1 MGSDLKYREIILN
14 IPKEIAEDFTAFL
27 DEIGVAGYYEILFD
41 REKPRSPQEEII
53 SDDTKFRVYLA
64 QEDRENETKILIFL
78 KANAGESLFFESRW
92 IETKE
97 YEEAYK
103 EFYKPFIVGS
113 YRVIPTWEKDT
124 ALGTTPEGIFPLLVN
139 PGLAFGTG
147 HHETTRLVLGRMGNL
162 NLSGKKVADVGTGS
176 GILSVAA
183 ARSGASS
190 ILAVDIDPNS
200 VRSASFNRDENDIPS
215 EILVVE
221 EGGFDHEKIQEQ
233 TWDLLIANITF
244 AVLKAN
250 IQKIASIK
258 TNHFLFSGIITERRE
273 EFLKLL
279 KDSVGGENVFSQE
292 DAGWELIEWKRKG

>member
-1 MGSDLKYREIILN
+1 MKYREIILN

-41 REKPRSPQEEII
+41 REKPRAPQEEII

-258 TNHFLFSGIITERRE
+258 TDHFLFSGIITERRG

>member
-1 MGSDLKYREIILN
+1 MKYREIILN

-78 KANAGESLFFESRW
+78 KANAWESLFFESRW

-258 TNHFLFSGIITERRE
+258 TDHFLFSGIITERRE

>member
-1 MGSDLKYREIILN
+1 MKYREIILN

-41 REKPRSPQEEII
+41 REKPRAPQEEII

-258 TNHFLFSGIITERRE
+258 TDHFLFSGIITERRE

>member
-1 MGSDLKYREIILN
+1 M
-14 IPKEIAEDFTAFL
+14 

-41 REKPRSPQEEII
+41 REKPRAPQEEII

-183 ARSGASS
+183 SRSGASS

-258 TNHFLFSGIITERRE
+258 TDHFLFSGIITERRE

>member
-1 MGSDLKYREIILN
+1 MKYREIILN

-41 REKPRSPQEEII
+41 REKPRAPQEEII

-103 EFYKPFIVGS
+103 EFYKPFVVGS

-258 TNHFLFSGIITERRE
+258 TDHFLFSGIITERRE

>member
-1 MGSDLKYREIILN
+1 MKYREIILN

-41 REKPRSPQEEII
+41 REKPRAPQEEII

-124 ALGTTPEGIFPLLVN
+124 ALGATPEGIFPLLVN

-250 IQKIASIK
+250 IQKIVSIK
-258 TNHFLFSGIITERRE
+258 TDHFLFSGIITERRE

>member
-1 MGSDLKYREIILN
+1 MKYREIILN

>member
-1 MGSDLKYREIILN
+1 MRYREIILN
-14 IPKEIAEDFTAFL
+14 IPKEIAEEFTDFL

-41 REKPRSPQEEII
+41 REVPRAPDEEII

-64 QEDRENETKILIFL
+64 EEDRENETKLLIFL
-78 KANAGESLFFESRW
+78 KATAGESFYWEARW

-103 EFYKPFIVGS
+103 EFYKPFTVGT
-113 YRVIPTWEKDT
+113 YRVIPTWEKET
-124 ALGTTPEGIFPLLVN
+124 AASTTPEGILPLLIN

-147 HHETTRLVLGRMGNL
+147 HHETTRLVLGRMGYLSL
-162 NLSGKKVADVGTGS
+162 NGKKIADVGTGS

-183 ARSGASS
+183 AKSGASK

-200 VRSASFNRDENDIPS
+200 VRSATFNRDENGIAPGQM
-215 EILVVE
+215 IVE
-221 EGGFDHEKIQEQ
+221 EGGFDHEAVQNEN
-233 TWDLLIANITF
+233 WDLLIANITF

-258 TNHFLFSGIITERRE
+258 TDHFLFSGVITERKE
-273 EFLKLL
+273 EFLELL
-279 KDSVGGENVFSQE
+279 KDRLGGEGIHFLE
-292 DAGWELIEWKRKG
+292 DTGWELIEWKRKG

>member
-1 MGSDLKYREIILN
+1 MKYREIILN

-162 NLSGKKVADVGTGS
+162 NLSGK
-176 GILSVAA
+176 
-183 ARSGASS
+183 
-190 ILAVDIDPNS
+190 
-200 VRSASFNRDENDIPS
+200 
-215 EILVVE
+215 
-221 EGGFDHEKIQEQ
+221 
-233 TWDLLIANITF
+233 
-244 AVLKAN
+244 
-250 IQKIASIK
+250 
-258 TNHFLFSGIITERRE
+258 
-273 EFLKLL
+273 
-279 KDSVGGENVFSQE
+279 
-292 DAGWELIEWKRKG
+292 

>member
-1 MGSDLKYREIILN
+1 MKYREIILN
-14 IPKEIAEDFTAFL
+14 IPKEIAEDFTTFL

-41 REKPRSPQEEII
+41 REVPRAPHEEII

-64 QEDRENETKILIFL
+64 QEDNENETKILIYL
-78 KANAGESLFFESRW
+78 KANAGEVFFSESRW

-124 ALGTTPEGIFPLLVN
+124 ALGTTPEGIFPLFIN

-162 NLSGKKVADVGTGS
+162 SLSGKKVVDVGTGS

-183 ARSGASS
+183 AKSGASP
-190 ILAVDIDPNS
+190 ILAVDVDPNS
-200 VRSASFNRDENDIPS
+200 VRSASFNRDENDISS
-215 EILVVE
+215 EVLAVE
-221 EGGFDHEKIQEQ
+221 EGGFDHEKIQGQ

-250 IQKIASIK
+250 IQK
-258 TNHFLFSGIITERRE
+258 LYLLRPIIFCSAE
-273 EFLKLL
+273 
-279 KDSVGGENVFSQE
+279 SSPN
-292 DAGWELIEWKRKG
+292 GWRNFWNF

>member
-1 MGSDLKYREIILN
+1 MKYREIILS
-14 IPKEIAEDFTAFL
+14 IPKETAEDFTAFL
-27 DEIGVAGYYEILFD
+27 DEIGVVGYYEILFD
-41 REKPRSPQEEII
+41 REVPRAPHEEII

-64 QEDRENETKILIFL
+64 EEDNENETKILIYL
-78 KANAGESLFFESRW
+78 KVNVGEAFFSESRR

-124 ALGTTPEGIFPLLVN
+124 ALGTTPEGVFPLLVN

-162 NLSGKKVADVGTGS
+162 NLFGKKVADVGTGS
-176 GILSVAA
+176 GILSIAA
-183 ARSGASS
+183 AKSGASS
-190 ILAVDIDPNS
+190 ILAVDVDPNS
-200 VRSASFNRDENDIPS
+200 VRSAAFNRDENDISS
-215 EILVVE
+215 EVLAVE
-221 EGGFDHEKIQEQ
+221 EGGFDHEKIQRQ

-258 TNHFLFSGIITERRE
+258 TDHFLFSGVITERLE
-273 EFLKLL
+273 EFLELL
-279 KDSVGGENVFSQE
+279 KSEVGGESVFLQE
-292 DAGWELIEWKRKG
+292 DTGWELIEWKRKG

>member
-1 MGSDLKYREIILN
+1 MKYREIILN

-258 TNHFLFSGIITERRE
+258 TDHFLFSGIITERRE

>member
-1 MGSDLKYREIILN
+1 MKYREIILN

-103 EFYKPFIVGS
+103 EFYKPFIVGF

-258 TNHFLFSGIITERRE
+258 TDHFLFSGIITERRE

>member
-1 MGSDLKYREIILN
+1 MKYREIILN

-41 REKPRSPQEEII
+41 REKPRAPQEEII

-162 NLSGKKVADVGTGS
+162 NLFGKKVADVGTGS

-258 TNHFLFSGIITERRE
+258 TDHFLFSGIITERRE

>member
-1 MGSDLKYREIILN
+1 MKYREIILN

-41 REKPRSPQEEII
+41 REKPRAPQEEII

-183 ARSGASS
+183 SRSGASS

-258 TNHFLFSGIITERRE
+258 TDHFLFSGIITERRE

>member
-1 MGSDLKYREIILN
+1 MRYREIILS
-14 IPKEIAEDFTAFL
+14 IPKEIAENFTSFL
-27 DEIGVAGYYEILFD
+27 DEVGVVGYYEILFD
-41 REKPRSPQEEII
+41 REVPRAPDEEII

-64 QEDRENETKILIFL
+64 EEDKENETKILIFL
-78 KANAGESLFFESRW
+78 KATAGESFFLESRW

-103 EFYKPFIVGS
+103 EFYKPFIIGS

-147 HHETTRLVLGRMGNL
+147 HHETTRLVLGRMGDL
-162 NLSGKKVADVGTGS
+162 NLSGKRIADVGTGS
-176 GILSVAA
+176 GILSLAA
-183 ARSGASS
+183 AKSGASL
-190 ILAVDIDPNS
+190 ILAIDVDPNS
-200 VRSASFNRDENDIPS
+200 VRSASFNRDENEISS
-215 EILVVE
+215 EVLVVE
-221 EGGFDHEKIQEQ
+221 EGGFDHKKIQEQ

-258 TNHFLFSGIITERRE
+258 TDHFLFSGVITERKE
-273 EFLKLL
+273 EFLELL
-279 KDSVGGENVFSQE
+279 KNTVGGKGVFFRE
-292 DAGWELIEWKRKG
+292 DTGWELIEWKRKG